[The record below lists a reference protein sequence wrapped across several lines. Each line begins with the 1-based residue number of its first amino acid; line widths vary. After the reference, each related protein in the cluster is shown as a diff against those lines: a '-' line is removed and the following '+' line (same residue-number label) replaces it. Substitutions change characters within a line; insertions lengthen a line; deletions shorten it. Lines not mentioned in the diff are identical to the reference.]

1 VTKDQAPVESASGM
15 NELTAEQVSAS
26 FVTMGVPPLADPEL
40 IARAVATQLQMT
52 SQLFAQNAFDAE
64 PATFLVELVRETK

>member
-1 VTKDQAPVESASGM
+1 VTKDQALFESTIGM
-15 NELTAEQVSAS
+15 NELTAQQVSAG
-26 FVTMGVPPLADPEL
+26 FATMGLPPLADPEL

-64 PATFLVELVRETK
+64 PATFLAELVRETK